1 MMKFFSTGVII
12 LITIFFIYINI
23 YKEHLTF
30 QEGEEPEIKSSLAT
44 QVRNNQININN
55 LSTQMLGVSK
65 SIDGI
70 QSNLQNINN
79 MINQLKD
86 AVQTKK

>member
-1 MMKFFSTGVII
+1 MKFFSTGVII

-30 QEGEEPEIKSSLAT
+30 QEEKEPEIKSSLAT

-70 QSNLQNINN
+70 QTNLQNINN

-86 AVQTKK
+86 TVQTKK

>member
-1 MMKFFSTGVII
+1 MKFFSTGVII

-30 QEGEEPEIKSSLAT
+30 QEEEEPEIKSSLAT

-65 SIDGI
+65 SIDSI
-70 QSNLQNINN
+70 QTNLQNINN